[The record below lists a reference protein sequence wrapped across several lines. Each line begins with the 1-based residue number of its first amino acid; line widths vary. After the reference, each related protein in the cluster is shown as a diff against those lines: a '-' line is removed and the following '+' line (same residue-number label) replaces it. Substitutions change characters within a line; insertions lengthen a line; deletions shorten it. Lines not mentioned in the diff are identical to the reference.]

1 MPLCSSLLL
10 EVQPR
15 QEIAGGCEY
24 GVHRPLQGVRCA
36 AIRILA
42 YGDLWCVL
50 RGAPNS
56 VRNSPSFLPPS
67 LSTGFFDAELYWWRS
82 HWCFRHALE
91 WCLEAS
97 GGFRHFLARVRV
109 LRPGL
114 FVLFY
119 VFLFSS
125 LPKFRGLVFFL
136 DSPMAGTT
144 RANLFLGSVSGPVES
159 KEILTHIS
167 GSRK

>member
-56 VRNSPSFLPPS
+56 VRNSPSFLLPS

-82 HWCFRHALE
+82 HWCFRYALE

-114 FVLFY
+114 FLLFY
-119 VFLFSS
+119 VFFYVLVCQNFEVLSFSLIPLWQGQLS
-125 LPKFRGLVFFL
+125 RFFFWECFG
-136 DSPMAGTT
+136 ACG
-144 RANLFLGSVSGPVES
+144 V
-159 KEILTHIS
+159 
-167 GSRK
+167 